1 MMNLYCIYEK
11 VGNTAA
17 VVFRKVHLLANC
29 RGFIVILPE
38 SVYRRLFAALDTRK
52 TSQDRVV

>member
-17 VVFRKVHLLANC
+17 VVFRKVHLLVNC
-29 RGFIVILPE
+29 GGFIVILPA
-38 SVYRRLFAALDTRK
+38 SVYQRLFAALDTRQ
-52 TSQDRVV
+52 TSQDGVV